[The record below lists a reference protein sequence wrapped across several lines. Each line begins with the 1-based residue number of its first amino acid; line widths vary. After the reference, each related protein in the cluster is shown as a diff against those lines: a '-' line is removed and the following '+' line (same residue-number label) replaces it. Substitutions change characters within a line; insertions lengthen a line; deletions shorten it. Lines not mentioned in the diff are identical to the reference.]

1 MIRSKFAVAVAIVSF
16 CALPLVACS
25 GGGDSGPSV
34 SKQCESLMNA
44 NEAGTKKIEAIKDD
58 DATASAK
65 AFQEFAAEVDKLGIK
80 DPELK
85 KLADEYSALL
95 KSAATTQTSLAAL
108 MKKVDAPAA
117 SAKAMKSL
125 EKEMDALEK
134 QVDSYVKNED
144 QLADKITAYCKDK

>member
-58 DATASAK
+58 DATASGRGSSSHHRRSGSGFRRCGPHGHETTGTLKPAR
-65 AFQEFAAEVDKLGIK
+65 ASVVHVGAAHSVAGKLQGHP
-80 DPELK
+80 DGQL
-85 KLADEYSALL
+85 
-95 KSAATTQTSLAAL
+95 TQR
-108 MKKVDAPAA
+108 
-117 SAKAMKSL
+117 
-125 EKEMDALEK
+125 
-134 QVDSYVKNED
+134 
-144 QLADKITAYCKDK
+144 